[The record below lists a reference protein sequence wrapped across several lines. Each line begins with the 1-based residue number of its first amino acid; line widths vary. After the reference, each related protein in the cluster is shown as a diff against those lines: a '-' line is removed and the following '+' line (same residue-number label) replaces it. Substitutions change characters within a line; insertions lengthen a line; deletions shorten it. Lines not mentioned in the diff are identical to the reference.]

1 MYLHMFMAKD
11 YRGVANQLPKIII
24 YLEQYSVADKHLTEK
39 MQLIEYA
46 EELSRIA
53 FCMFEEY

>member
-1 MYLHMFMAKD
+1 MFMAKD